1 MTITEEQ
8 YILEHNQ
15 ESMYDLLNDAD
26 PKPVSLLTVS
36 QYAYLNGVH
45 KHTVLNWVK
54 AGKVPYIPVK
64 HGIYTRY
71 AIPSD
76 AIPPMVRPDRGGP
89 LSDQSA

>member
-1 MTITEEQ
+1 MTITDKQ
-8 YILEHNQ
+8 YVLEHNQ
-15 ESMYDLLNDAD
+15 VSMMDLLSGEDKD
-26 PKPVSLLTVS
+26 PVALLSVSD
-36 QYAYLNGVH
+36 YARLNGVH